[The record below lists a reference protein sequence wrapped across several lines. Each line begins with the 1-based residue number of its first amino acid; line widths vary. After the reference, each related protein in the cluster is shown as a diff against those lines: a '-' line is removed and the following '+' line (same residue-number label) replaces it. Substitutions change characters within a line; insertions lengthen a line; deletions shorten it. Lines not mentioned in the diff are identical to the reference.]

1 LFKVDIMKTPPST
14 PSVWIPITKAILGI
28 VIGLG
33 FFNAQGAPNDAVPGT
48 SGSAKQGD
56 AGKPPVQASGARPHK
71 HKKEMTLAPVKPP
84 SYPSHPLPPPPS
96 HKP

>member
-1 LFKVDIMKTPPST
+1 LFKVDIMKTLPST
-14 PSVWIPITKAILGI
+14 SSVWIPITKATLVS
-28 VIGLG
+28 VIALG
-33 FFNAQGAPNDAVPGT
+33 FFNAQGAPNDAVPGP
-48 SGSAKQGD
+48 SGSATQGD
-56 AGKPPVQASGARPHK
+56 AGKPPAQASGARPHK